1 MQVSDPRSRDAKIM
15 IPAIKL
21 PQPRLLGA
29 LFQMDRPIPISW
41 ISRRIAAVLVIALGT
56 FPLAGIAAENDDS
69 SASQM
74 IEVRTYILGE
84 KGDEKAVDA
93 YLQDALI
100 PALIRQGIG
109 PVGVFSPAESD
120 SNDRAS
126 VVLVIPYDSN
136 QQIVEV
142 KKNLDSDKQF
152 QRDAGSYLARG
163 AGDAPF
169 QRISSELLVGMKCM
183 PRAVVPEGVL
193 SNADRVYELRV
204 YESPNERLGNLKVHM
219 FDNGEVPIF
228 YDSGIVPVFIGQC
241 VIGPQAPNLTYLTT
255 YPNEAAR
262 LKAWKV
268 FRAHPDWQ
276 VLKKVK
282 KYAGTVS
289 KIDTFVLKAKPY
301 SQM

>member
-1 MQVSDPRSRDAKIM
+1 
-15 IPAIKL
+15 
-21 PQPRLLGA
+21 
-29 LFQMDRPIPISW
+29 MDFSIPIPS
-41 ISRRIAAVLVIALGT
+41 ISRSVTAMALMALWMFPGIGT
-56 FPLAGIAAENDDS
+56 AAESDGVLP
-69 SASQM
+69 SQM
-74 IEVRTYILGE
+74 FEVRTYILGE
-84 KGDEKAVDA
+84 KGDEQALDA
-93 YLQDALI
+93 YLQDALM
-100 PALIRQGIG
+100 PALGRHGVG
-109 PVGVFSPAESD
+109 PVGAFSPAEND
-120 SNDRAS
+120 KNDRPS
-126 VVLVIPYDSN
+126 VILVIPYDSS
-136 QQIVEV
+136 QQIADV
-142 KKNLDSDKQF
+142 KKKLDADKKF
-152 QRDAGSYLARG
+152 QQDASGYLARP
-163 AGDAPF
+163 ADNAPF

-183 PRAVVPEGVL
+183 PRAVVPDGIL

-204 YESPNERLGNLKVHM
+204 YESANERLGNLKVHM

-228 YDSGIVPVFIGQC
+228 YDSGIVPIFIGQC
-241 VIGPQAPNLTYLTT
+241 VIGPQSPNLTYLTT